1 MTSVLPT
8 TLIEEAARFDA
19 ALARLETA
27 LAASVQKVADM
38 ARRTGFEDGI
48 AHASAQM
55 EAVASSIPD
64 VTPILREELEA
75 ARMREANLQEAVLSA
90 RAALDEAMD
99 DIRSALGP
107 L

>member
-1 MTSVLPT
+1 MTDSAT
-8 TLIEEAARFDA
+8 HQIKDDATRFDA

-38 ARRTGFEDGI
+38 ARRTGFEDGV
-48 AHASAQM
+48 AHANAQLDD
-55 EAVASSIPD
+55 ATIGSPD
-64 VTPILREELEA
+64 LTPILREELAA
-75 ARMREANLQEAVLSA
+75 ARARETNLQEAVTAA

-99 DIRSALGP
+99 DIRRALGP

>member
-1 MTSVLPT
+1 MKDDAT
-8 TLIEEAARFDA
+8 RFDA

-38 ARRTGFEDGI
+38 ARRTGFEDGV
-48 AHASAQM
+48 AHASAQLDD
-55 EAVASSIPD
+55 AQLHDGTTTSPD
-64 VTPILREELEA
+64 LTPILREELAA
-75 ARMREANLQEAVLSA
+75 ARARETHLQEAVAAA

-99 DIRSALGP
+99 DIRRALGP

>member
-1 MTSVLPT
+1 MTNAAT
-8 TLIEEAARFDA
+8 TTIGEDSARFDA

-38 ARRTGFEDGI
+38 ARRAGFEDGV
-48 AHASAQM
+48 AHAGAQL
-55 EAVASSIPD
+55 EEVAAATPD
-64 VTPILREELEA
+64 LTPILREELEA
-75 ARMREANLQEAVLSA
+75 ARLREANLQEAVLSA